1 MTVHES
7 IRKAFAGKLWYVHE
21 QKMNEILALLAV
33 AGGAGIEALRKE
45 HEMRAARPVSIAS
58 DRTGTVSLIPIQGMI
73 SHRNSAFSYFFGGTS
88 TEDLTQQIRQAA
100 NDPMVSAIVLDV
112 DSPGGD
118 VDGVDELAQEI
129 FQARKLKPIT
139 AVSNSLCASAAYYLA
154 SQASEVVVSP
164 SSLTGSIGVY
174 TMHEDDSEALAD
186 AGIKLTLIKFGEN
199 KAEGNP
205 YEPLSDPA
213 REHLQEMVDTFGG
226 QFEKAVARGRG
237 VKQDDVHSR
246 FGQGRVFD
254 AQKAVKLGIADR
266 VGTLDEVLA
275 KHGARR
281 MPNSRS
287 RATAF
292 LAADGDAPKTKRV
305 DGEDLGKS
313 AFAYRASDKLED
325 WKLPIE
331 FSTEEKTK
339 THIRNAIAMWRRTEM
354 PDAEEKKLAR
364 GRIQAAAKKHD
375 IDVSDGD
382 LAASVH
388 ADAQAEH
395 AARLRRIEL
404 ASA

>member
-1 MTVHES
+1 MTVHDS
-7 IRKAFAGKLWYVHE
+7 VRKAFAGKLWYVHE
-21 QKMNEILALLAV
+21 QKMNEILALLSI
-33 AGGAGIEALRKE
+33 AGSSGLDALRAE
-45 HEMRAARPVSIAS
+45 HELHAARPVSLTS
-58 DRTGTVSLIPIQGMI
+58 DRAGTVSLIPIQGMI

-88 TEDLTQQIRQAA
+88 TEDLTEQIRQAA
-100 NDPMVSAIVLDV
+100 NDPMVSAIILDV

-129 FQARKLKPIT
+129 YQARKLKPIT

-174 TMHEDDSEALAD
+174 TMHEDDSVMLAN
-186 AGIKLTLIKFGEN
+186 AGVKLTLIKFGEN

-237 VKQDDVHSR
+237 IKQDDVHSK

-254 AQKAVKLGIADR
+254 AQKAVKLGMADR

-287 RATAF
+287 RASSF
-292 LAADGDAPKTKRV
+292 LASDGDAAKTKRV
-305 DGEDLGKS
+305 DGEDLEKT

-339 THIRNAIAMWRRTEM
+339 THIRNAVAMWSKTEM
-354 PDAEEKKLAR
+354 PDDEEKKLAR
-364 GRIQAAAKKHD
+364 GRIKAAAKKHG
-375 IDVSDGD
+375 IELSDSD
-382 LAASVH
+382 LAASAN
-388 ADAQAEH
+388 ADPQVEH

-404 ASA
+404 AGA